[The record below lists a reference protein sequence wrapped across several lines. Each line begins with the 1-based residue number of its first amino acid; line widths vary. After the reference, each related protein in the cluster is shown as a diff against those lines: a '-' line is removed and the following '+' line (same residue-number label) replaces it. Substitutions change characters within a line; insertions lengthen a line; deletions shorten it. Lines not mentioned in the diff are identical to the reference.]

1 MEYIGILNT
10 YHPEIPEF
18 KYSNSCK
25 LKLPAKPFA
34 LAFLINHIGRVTSTQ
49 RWLSWQ
55 RGRDARHYI
64 RKASAKYATGT
75 LPPKRVLSRSFTFFH
90 NQHQSTTSHCCS
102 RRQKGCML
110 QLFQARLSQ
119 ASVFGI
125 QSQLKGFGAHDDR
138 SIPSTKANR
147 KKCLGRWRFKGT
159 GSICI
164 SYRSF
169 CNICTVYV
177 CVCVCTCV
185 SSLIYTYFVTRLFY
199 IGLYIILSSALPC
212 RYCVNCFQ
220 TIHGTVLSRFRGELS
235 RTRGNSCAM
244 STHTWQYHEETTPKI
259 VNASLDTILE
269 NLMHC
274 NGNSNCLQSLMS
286 LSSQHMQPSL
296 TLPAPTILNHC
307 QANQFSEVDTFHPIT
322 MTITARVAF
331 G

>member
-1 MEYIGILNT
+1 M
-10 YHPEIPEF
+10 
-18 KYSNSCK
+18 YSM
-25 LKLPAKPFA
+25 
-34 LAFLINHIGRVTSTQ
+34 
-49 RWLSWQ
+49 
-55 RGRDARHYI
+55 Y
-64 RKASAKYATGT
+64 
-75 LPPKRVLSRSFTFFH
+75 
-90 NQHQSTTSHCCS
+90 
-102 RRQKGCML
+102 
-110 QLFQARLSQ
+110 
-119 ASVFGI
+119 
-125 QSQLKGFGAHDDR
+125 
-138 SIPSTKANR
+138 
-147 KKCLGRWRFKGT
+147 
-159 GSICI
+159 SICM
-164 SYRSF
+164 
-169 CNICTVYV
+169 
-177 CVCVCTCV
+177 CVCTCI

-199 IGLYIILSSALPC
+199 IRLYIILSSALPC
-212 RYCVNCFQ
+212 LYCVNCFQ

-296 TLPAPTILNHC
+296 MPAPTILNHC

>member
-1 MEYIGILNT
+1 LQA
-10 YHPEIPEF
+10 EF

-55 RGRDARHYI
+55 RGRDARHHI

-147 KKCLGRWRFKGT
+147 VITMDIIFLQSNPNYLTPTQQTTKIRCF
-159 GSICI
+159 
-164 SYRSF
+164 F
-169 CNICTVYV
+169 
-177 CVCVCTCV
+177 
-185 SSLIYTYFVTRLFY
+185 SLEGIDQ
-199 IGLYIILSSALPC
+199 I
-212 RYCVNCFQ
+212 FQ
-220 TIHGTVLSRFRGELS
+220 FLLNVLSHQQELQNKA
-235 RTRGNSCAM
+235 GN
-244 STHTWQYHEETTPKI
+244 
-259 VNASLDTILE
+259 LR
-269 NLMHC
+269 
-274 NGNSNCLQSLMS
+274 
-286 LSSQHMQPSL
+286 HM
-296 TLPAPTILNHC
+296 I
-307 QANQFSEVDTFHPIT
+307 
-322 MTITARVAF
+322 
-331 G
+331 